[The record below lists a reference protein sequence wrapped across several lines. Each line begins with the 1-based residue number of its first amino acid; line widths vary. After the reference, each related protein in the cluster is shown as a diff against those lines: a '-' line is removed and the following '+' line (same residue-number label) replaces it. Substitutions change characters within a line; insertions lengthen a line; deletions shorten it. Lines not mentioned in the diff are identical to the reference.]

1 MLDIENIRHS
11 LAHLL
16 AASVLDMFPGTQL
29 GIGPVTQDGFYYDF
43 LVPQPLKPE
52 DLPKLEKKMR
62 DFMKKNLSF
71 SHEIISTEEARKIF
85 QDQPLK
91 LELIADLEKSGEA
104 IGIERTGDG
113 FIDLCKGEHI
123 SRAGEI
129 PSDAFHLTKIAGAYW
144 KGNEENTMLTR
155 IYGVAFSKEEE
166 LKQYLTMLEEAEK
179 RDHKKLGV
187 ELDLFTFSP
196 LVGSGL
202 PLFTPRGTIMREEL
216 TDFVQSL
223 QIPRGYKRVTIPHI
237 TKRALYETSGHWQK
251 FEDEL
256 FKITTREGHEFAMKP
271 MNCPHHTQIYASR
284 KRSYRDLPIR
294 YSEVTMVYRDE
305 QSGELSG
312 LSRVRSITQDDG
324 HVFCRMDQIE
334 EEAGAI
340 WDIIDDFY
348 SVFNMPLTIRFSRHD
363 PDQMDKYLGT
373 PAIWD
378 AAEKKLLTIIK
389 KRGVD
394 YIDGPGEAA
403 LYGPKIDFIAKDSLG
418 REWQL
423 ATIQLDFN
431 LPERFDLTYV
441 NEKGKDERA
450 VMLHRAILGSIERFL
465 SILIEHYAGDFP
477 LWLSPEQVQIL
488 PIGEQHQA
496 YAEKI
501 LKELEN
507 TGIRT
512 EIVSS
517 GETLGKRIRE
527 AEIKKIPYLI
537 IVGDKEEKDGLV
549 GLRARHSEKTETL
562 PPQDLLERFLEEISR
577 RK

>member
-16 AASVLDMFPGTQL
+16 AASVLDTFPGTQL
-29 GIGPVTQDGFYYDF
+29 GIGPVTRDGFYYDF

-52 DLPKLEKKMR
+52 DLPKLEKGMK
-62 DFMKKNLSF
+62 DFVKKDLSF
-71 SHEIISTEEARKIF
+71 SHEVISAEEARKIF

-91 LELIADLEKSGEA
+91 LELIADLEKSGEK

-113 FIDLCKGEHI
+113 FVDLCKGGHV

-166 LKQYLTMLEEAEK
+166 LKQYLAMLEEAEK
-179 RDHKKLGV
+179 RDHKKLGI
-187 ELDLFTFSP
+187 ELDLFAFSP

-202 PLFTPRGTIMREEL
+202 PLFTPRGTIIREEL

-251 FEDEL
+251 FEDGL

-271 MNCPHHTQIYASR
+271 MNCPHHTQIYASQ

-373 PAIWD
+373 SAIWD

-477 LWLSPEQVQIL
+477 LWLSPVQVQVL

-501 LKELEN
+501 LEELEN
-507 TGIRT
+507 AEIRT
-512 EIVSS
+512 EVVSS

-527 AEIKKIPYLI
+527 AEIKKIPYLV

-562 PPQDLLERFLEEISR
+562 SSQDLLEQLLEEIAR